1 MLIEIAIILTIA
13 STMVTAW
20 NMRQTWLGIEIIYQR
35 QEVIRKTLDII
46 DEQLESIDKKLK
58 N

>member
-1 MLIEIAIILTIA
+1 
-13 STMVTAW
+13 MVTAW

-58 N
+58 H